1 MRAAE
6 PPFARPRCST
16 PDGRA
21 HADQRALGQLQSV
34 LQPGW
39 FQAQRLLHHAQ
50 AWARCRLHP
59 LPGPNPPGK
68 LQQVGLDAHEVP
80 STVG

>member
-1 MRAAE
+1 MGPIAL
-6 PPFARPRCST
+6 PPTIAQ
-16 PDGRA
+16 
-21 HADQRALGQLQSV
+21 DQPQSV
-34 LQPGW
+34 FQPGW
-39 FQAQRLLHHAQ
+39 FQAHRLLCRAQ
-50 AWARCRLHP
+50 AWARRRLHP